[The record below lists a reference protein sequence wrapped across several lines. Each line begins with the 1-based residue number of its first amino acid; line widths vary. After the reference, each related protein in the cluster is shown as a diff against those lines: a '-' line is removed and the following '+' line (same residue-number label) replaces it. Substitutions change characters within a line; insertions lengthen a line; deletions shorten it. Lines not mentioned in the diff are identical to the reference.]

1 MFSDKAATSVDRH
14 VSGNGVRRAM
24 RCVTRSQRRRRR
36 RHLSV
41 LMTAFALVVGCAG
54 GNGADSPASP
64 AGRTPGEVRISGDV
78 YTPMTLSVATLKSY
92 QHHTQPVTVATDGGT
107 RRHVYI
113 GATVESLLFTANP
126 RGVDGRSHPFLTIAV
141 VATGADGYAAT
152 LAWTEVLAEDTP
164 SPALIAWAEDG
175 TPLEQ
180 PRLVVPGDR
189 NGVRHVK
196 DLTELKV
203 VQLGSPDR
211 SFGGDRH
218 RKRQRGTETG

>member
-1 MFSDKAATSVDRH
+1 
-14 VSGNGVRRAM
+14 M
-24 RCVTRSQRRRRR
+24 RI
-36 RHLSV
+36 
-41 LMTAFALVVGCAG
+41 F
-54 GNGADSPASP
+54 
-64 AGRTPGEVRISGDV
+64 GDV
-78 YTPMTLSVATLKSY
+78 YTPMTVSVATLQSF
-92 QHHTQPVTVATDGGT
+92 QHHTQPVAVAAEGGT
-107 RRHVYI
+107 QRHVYI

-126 RGVDGRSHPFLTIAV
+126 RGVDGQSHPFLTIAI

-152 LAWTEVLAEDTP
+152 LAWTEVLSEGTP

-189 NGVRHVK
+189 NGARQVK

-211 SFGGDRH
+211 SSGGDHARRRH
-218 RKRQRGTETG
+218 RGTATG